1 MTWTCSSAFKRR
13 IQTMDNYVIFT
24 DSACDIVPSLLAEW
38 GVHCVSL
45 AFRFNHIDQDFL
57 NDDMPIKEF
66 YQNMRDG
73 KIAKTNAVNA
83 ETFRNAF
90 EPVLADGTDIL
101 YLGFSS
107 GLSTTFQQG
116 KLAAEDLSEKY
127 PDRKIIAI
135 DTLCASA
142 GEGLLVKL
150 VLDKKNAGATIEEA
164 ADYANELIPKLA
176 HWFTVEDLVYLKR
189 GGRVSPAVALVG
201 GMLNI
206 KPVMHVD
213 DDGHLI
219 KVGTVRGR
227 KQSLNILADKLLETA
242 EDPAHGTIFIS
253 HGDCEEDAKYL
264 ADTIK
269 SKGGNDVQVIT
280 NVGTVIGAHSG
291 PGTMALFF
299 VASQR

>member
-1 MTWTCSSAFKRR
+1 MN
-13 IQTMDNYVIFT
+13 NYVIFT
-24 DSACDIVPSLLAEW
+24 DSACDLVPSLLAEW
-38 GVHCVSL
+38 GIRCVSL
-45 AFRFNHIDQDFL
+45 AFRFNHIDKDFL

-73 KIAKTNAVNA
+73 HIAKTNAVNA
-83 ETFRNAF
+83 ETFRAAF
-90 EPVLADGTDIL
+90 EPVLAEGTDIL

-116 KLAAEDLSEKY
+116 KLAAEELAEKY

-142 GEGLLVKL
+142 GEGLIVKL
-150 VLDKKNAGATIEEA
+150 VLDKKNSGATIEEA
-164 ADYANELIPKLA
+164 AAYTNELIPKLA

-213 DDGHLI
+213 DEGHLI
-219 KVGTVRGR
+219 KVGTIRGR
-227 KQSLNILADKLLETA
+227 KASLHALADKLIETA
-242 EDPAHGTIFIS
+242 EDPAGGTIFIS

-269 SKGGNDVQVIT
+269 SKGGNDVQIIT

-299 VASQR
+299 VAKQR

>member
-1 MTWTCSSAFKRR
+1 MN
-13 IQTMDNYVIFT
+13 NYVIFT
-24 DSACDIVPSLLAEW
+24 DSACDIVPSVLAEW
-38 GVHCVSL
+38 GVRCVSL
-45 AFRFNHIDQDFL
+45 AFRFNHIDKDFL
-57 NDDMPIKEF
+57 NDEMPIKEF

-83 ETFRNAF
+83 ETFRASF
-90 EPVLADGTDIL
+90 EPVLNEGADIL

-127 PDRKIIAI
+127 PDRKIVAI

-142 GEGLLVKL
+142 GQGLFVKL
-150 VLDKKNAGATIEEA
+150 VLDKKNSGATLEEA
-164 ADYANELIPKLA
+164 AAYASEMLPKLA

-206 KPVMHVD
+206 KPIMHVD
-213 DDGHLI
+213 DEGHLI
-219 KVGTVRGR
+219 KVGTIRGR
-227 KQSLNILADKLLETA
+227 KQSLNALADKLFETA
-242 EDPAHGTIFIS
+242 EDPAGGTIFIS
-253 HGDCEEDAKYL
+253 HGDCEDDAKYL
-264 ADTIK
+264 AETIK
-269 SKGGNDVQVIT
+269 NRGGNDVQIIT

-299 VASQR
+299 IAKQR

>member
-1 MTWTCSSAFKRR
+1 MRQFA
-13 IQTMDNYVIFT
+13 IFT
-24 DSACDIVPSLLAEW
+24 DSACDIIPSLLAEW

-45 AFRFNHIDQDFL
+45 AFRFNHIKKDFL
-57 NDDMPIKEF
+57 NNDMPIKEF
-66 YQNMRDG
+66 YQNMRNG
-73 KIAKTNAVNA
+73 HIAKTNAVNA
-83 ETFRNAF
+83 ETFREAF
-90 EPVLADGTDIL
+90 EPVLAEGTDIL

-116 KLAAEDLSEKY
+116 KLATEELGEKY

-142 GEGLLVKL
+142 GEGLFVKL
-150 VLDKKNAGATIEEA
+150 VLDKKNEGSTIEETA
-164 ADYANELIPKLA
+164 AFAKDLVPRLA

-206 KPVMHVD
+206 KPIMHVD
-213 DDGHLI
+213 NEGHLV

-227 KQSLNILADKLLETA
+227 KQSLNMLAEKLIETA
-242 EDPAHGTIFIS
+242 EDPANGTIFIS

-269 SKGGNDVQVIT
+269 SKGGNDVQIIT

-299 VASQR
+299 VAKQR

>member
-1 MTWTCSSAFKRR
+1 MN
-13 IQTMDNYVIFT
+13 NYVIFT
-24 DSACDIVPSLLAEW
+24 DSACDIVPSVLAEW
-38 GVHCVSL
+38 GVRCVSL
-45 AFRFNHIDQDFL
+45 AFRFNHIDKDFL
-57 NDDMPIKEF
+57 NEEMPIKEF

-83 ETFRNAF
+83 ETFRASF
-90 EPVLADGTDIL
+90 EPVLNEGTDIL

-127 PDRKIIAI
+127 PDRKIVAI

-142 GEGLLVKL
+142 GQGLFVKL
-150 VLDKKNAGATIEEA
+150 VLDKKNSGATLEEA
-164 ADYANELIPKLA
+164 AAYASEILPKLA

-206 KPVMHVD
+206 KPIMHVD
-213 DDGHLI
+213 DEGHLI
-219 KVGTVRGR
+219 KVSTIRGR
-227 KQSLNILADKLLETA
+227 KQSLNALADKLFETA
-242 EDPAHGTIFIS
+242 EDPAGGTIFIS
-253 HGDCEEDAKYL
+253 HGDCEDDAKYL
-264 ADTIK
+264 AEAIK
-269 SKGGNDVQVIT
+269 NRGGNDVQIIT

-299 VASQR
+299 IAKQR

>member
-1 MTWTCSSAFKRR
+1 MN
-13 IQTMDNYVIFT
+13 NYVIYT
-24 DSACDIVPSLLAEW
+24 DSACDIYPEVLAQW
-38 GVHCVSL
+38 GVGCVSL
-45 AFRFNHIDQDFL
+45 AFRFDHIDQDFK
-57 NDDMPIKEF
+57 NEDMPIGEF

-73 KIAKTNAVNA
+73 HVAKTNAVNA
-83 ETFRNAF
+83 ETFREAF
-90 EPVLADGTDIL
+90 EKVLSEGKNLL

-116 KLAAEDLSEKY
+116 KLAVEDLAAEY

-150 VLDKKNAGATIEEA
+150 ALDKKNSGATIEETA
-164 ADYANELIPKLA
+164 AYVNELVPKLA

-227 KQSLNILADKLLETA
+227 KASLAALADKLIETA
-242 EDPAHGTIFIS
+242 DDPANGTFFIS
-253 HGDCEEDAKYL
+253 HGDCAADAQTL
-264 ADTIK
+264 CDMIVAR
-269 SKGGNDVQVIT
+269 GGNKVEIVT
-280 NVGTVIGAHSG
+280 HVGTVIGAHSG

-299 VASQR
+299 VAKQR

>member
-1 MTWTCSSAFKRR
+1 
-13 IQTMDNYVIFT
+13 MDNYVIFT

>member
-1 MTWTCSSAFKRR
+1 M
-13 IQTMDNYVIFT
+13 NPYVIFT
-24 DSACDIVPSLLAEW
+24 DSGCDIVPSLLNEW
-38 GVHCVSL
+38 GVRCVSL
-45 AFRFNHIDQDFL
+45 AFRFNHIDKDFL

-66 YQNMRDG
+66 YANMRDG
-73 KIAKTNAVNA
+73 HIAKTNAVNA
-83 ETFRNAF
+83 ETFRGAF
-90 EPVLADGTDIL
+90 EPVLKDGSDIL

-116 KLAAEDLSEKY
+116 KLAAEDLAEQY

-142 GEGLLVKL
+142 GQGLLVKL
-150 VLDKKNAGATIEEA
+150 VRDRQQAGATIEEA
-164 ADYANELIPKLA
+164 AAYAGELVPKLA

-213 DDGHLI
+213 DEGHLI
-219 KVGTVRGR
+219 KMGTIRGR
-227 KQSLNILADKLLETA
+227 KASLNALADKLAETA
-242 EDPAHGTIFIS
+242 EDPANATIFIS
-253 HGDCEEDAKYL
+253 HGDCEEDARYL
-264 ADTIK
+264 ADVIRQ
-269 SKGGNDVQVIT
+269 KGGNDVQLIT

-299 VASQR
+299 LAKQR

>member
-1 MTWTCSSAFKRR
+1 MN
-13 IQTMDNYVIFT
+13 NYVIFT
-24 DSACDIVPSLLAEW
+24 DSACDIVPSLLSEW

-45 AFRFNHIDQDFL
+45 AFRFNHIDKDFL
-57 NDDMPIKEF
+57 NDEMPIKEF
-66 YQNMRDG
+66 YQHMRDG
-73 KIAKTNAVNA
+73 HIAKTNSVNA
-83 ETFRNAF
+83 ETFREAF
-90 EPVLADGTDIL
+90 EPVLAEGTDIL

-116 KLAAEDLSEKY
+116 KLAAEELASKY
-127 PDRKIIAI
+127 PERKIIAM

-142 GEGLLVKL
+142 GEGLIVKL

-164 ADYANELIPKLA
+164 EAYTKELIPKLA

-213 DDGHLI
+213 DEGHLT
-219 KVGTVRGR
+219 KVGTIRGR
-227 KQSLNILADKLLETA
+227 KASLNALADKLIETA
-242 EDPAHGTIFIS
+242 EDPANGTIYIS
-253 HGDCEEDAKYL
+253 HGDCDDDVNYL
-264 ADTIK
+264 CNAIK
-269 SKGGNDVQVIT
+269 SKGGNNVEIIT

-299 VASQR
+299 VAKQR

>member
-1 MTWTCSSAFKRR
+1 MS
-13 IQTMDNYVIFT
+13 NYVIYT
-24 DSACDIVPSLLAEW
+24 DSACDIYPEVLAQW
-38 GVHCVSL
+38 GVGCVSL
-45 AFRFNHIDQDFL
+45 AFRFDHIDQDFK
-57 NDDMPIKEF
+57 NEDMPIGEF
-66 YQNMRDG
+66 YKNMRDG
-73 KIAKTNAVNA
+73 HVAKTNAVNS
-83 ETFRNAF
+83 ESFREVF
-90 EPVLADGTDIL
+90 DKVLADGKDLL

-116 KLAAEDLSEKY
+116 KLAAEDLAAAY

-150 VLDKKNAGATIEEA
+150 ALDKKNSGATLEETA
-164 ADYANELIPKLA
+164 AYVNELIPKLA

-213 DDGHLI
+213 DEGHLI

-227 KQSLNILADKLLETA
+227 KASLAALADKLMETA
-242 EDPAHGTIFIS
+242 DDPANGTFFIS
-253 HGDCEEDAKYL
+253 HGDCDADAQTL
-264 ADTIK
+264 CDMIVAR
-269 SKGGNDVQVIT
+269 GGNKVELIT
-280 NVGTVIGAHSG
+280 HVGTVIGAHSG

-299 VASQR
+299 VAKQR